1 MKKISVLIEGTN
13 KVITLDEAILI
24 NSNNPHILVKKAT
37 VFWNYDNIVTSV
49 NNELTYNVIKKT
61 IEQVYW
67 TFNMLKKEIEGYGTV
82 TLEANEY
89 DGTYSIT
96 SDNVINVKNFG
107 PILGFNKDQVIRAN
121 TKTKSG
127 GPVNIKN
134 GLEYIE
140 VPCNLVRMSDN
151 INTNGKRSDIMST
164 LPITTTQ
171 TLKGSVQ
178 HYFDIESR
186 VPIFNGVVNR
196 IEFNVTKNVG
206 NVLLEL
212 YIM

>member
-1 MKKISVLIEGTN
+1 MQMIREVL
-13 KVITLDEAILI
+13 
-24 NSNNPHILVKKAT
+24 SCP
-37 VFWNYDNIVTSV
+37 
-49 NNELTYNVIKKT
+49 
-61 IEQVYW
+61 
-67 TFNMLKKEIEGYGTV
+67 
-82 TLEANEY
+82 
-89 DGTYSIT
+89 
-96 SDNVINVKNFG
+96 
-107 PILGFNKDQVIRAN
+107 
-121 TKTKSG
+121 
-127 GPVNIKN
+127 
-134 GLEYIE
+134 
-140 VPCNLVRMSDN
+140 
-151 INTNGKRSDIMST
+151 T

>member
-13 KVITLDEAILI
+13 KVIILDEAILI
-24 NSNNPHILVKKAT
+24 NSNNLHILVKKAT

-49 NNELTYNVIKKT
+49 NNELTYNGNKKT
-61 IEQVYW
+61 IEQGYW
-67 TFNMLKKEIEGYGTV
+67 TFNMLKKEIKSYGTV
-82 TLEANEY
+82 TLEANEH
-89 DGTYSIT
+89 DGTCFIT
-96 SDNVINVKNFG
+96 SDNVINLKNFG
-107 PILGFNKDQVIRAN
+107 SILGFNKDQVIRVN

-127 GPVNIKN
+127 GPININN

-140 VPCNLVRMSDN
+140 VSCNLVKMSDN

-164 LPITTTQ
+164 LSITTTQ